1 MMIEVD
7 DDCLDAL
14 MAAELISTY
23 KSLRKDLKNPE
34 QWHPDD
40 LEAFQEVFKALDVVG
55 PFFVH
60 DWKKKVKWTT

>member
-14 MAAELISTY
+14 IAGELITPY
-23 KSLRKDLKNPE
+23 KNLKRDLKNPK

-60 DWKKKVKWTT
+60 DGKKKTK